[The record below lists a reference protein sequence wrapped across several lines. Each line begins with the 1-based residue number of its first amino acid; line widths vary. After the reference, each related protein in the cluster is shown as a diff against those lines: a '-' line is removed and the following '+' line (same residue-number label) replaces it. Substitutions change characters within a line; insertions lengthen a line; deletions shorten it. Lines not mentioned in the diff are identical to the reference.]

1 MVRKMIAV
9 SGTVAGKDR
18 GFRVHWAWV
27 VLGSSFITL
36 FVTYGIRIGAYSVLL
51 PEMIKDL
58 QITKT
63 QAGMIKSAFSMVYL
77 ILAPLMGWLTDRIG
91 GRKVISFFC
100 LFLGGGTF
108 LMGKAESLTAAVIF
122 YSIVGIGASA
132 TWVPIVVLMQHWFGE
147 KKRGLALGILSPS
160 YGIGFGL
167 MGLILPVIVL
177 EYHWRVGWFILGIAG
192 LVLIFLN
199 GLFLRDRPEKVAL
212 LPWGES
218 VGELEGTALPPAKM
232 GSFDLLKKGRLWIIG
247 MSYFAISYGTY
258 TLVDFI
264 VTYGVIELSIP
275 YPVASLFISVIAFSG
290 VIGGFLLM
298 ILSDYIGRKKS
309 LMIIQTI
316 VMVGILFIL
325 LAGHHISLML
335 LGTGIFGFVYGAI
348 WPMYGACARDY
359 FPKDVSG
366 TVFGLMTIFYGVG
379 AMVSPVLTG
388 LLADVTGTF
397 RWSFGLGALAS
408 LMAAVLIGFLGKPR
422 EFEKQR
428 D

>member
-1 MVRKMIAV
+1 
-9 SGTVAGKDR
+9 
-18 GFRVHWAWV
+18 
-27 VLGSSFITL
+27 
-36 FVTYGIRIGAYSVLL
+36 
-51 PEMIKDL
+51 
-58 QITKT
+58 
-63 QAGMIKSAFSMVYL
+63 
-77 ILAPLMGWLTDRIG
+77 
-91 GRKVISFFC
+91 
-100 LFLGGGTF
+100 
-108 LMGKAESLTAAVIF
+108 
-122 YSIVGIGASA
+122 
-132 TWVPIVVLMQHWFGE
+132 MQHWFGE

-199 GLFLRDRPEKVAL
+199 GLFLRDRPEKVGL